1 MTTLLIIFIMIAL
14 IVGIFASESN
24 SATFST
30 AVILSFFAVLE
41 LAFDVPIWAAIV
53 ANPLTIIALLLG
65 YLVAGAAYTMIW
77 RWPEYLRNKS
87 EAIKSD
93 YARYV
98 RDTKRDNVDEFM
110 NDGFYNRHTAY
121 RQSKYIANWV
131 MSWPL
136 SLIWEL
142 SRKPAIW
149 LWKTVYAL
157 LSDYFERISKRTIKN
172 VLKDK

>member
-1 MTTLLIIFIMIAL
+1 MTTLLIIFIVIAL

-53 ANPLTIIALLLG
+53 ANPLTIIALLLA
-65 YLVAGAAYTMIW
+65 YLAAGAAYTMIW
-77 RWPEYLRNKS
+77 RWPEYIRSKMVEIKS
-87 EAIKSD
+87 EYS
-93 YARYV
+93 RYV
-98 RDTKRDNVDEFM
+98 KETKSADVDEFM
-110 NDGFYNRHTAY
+110 NDRHYNKYTAS
-121 RQSKYIANWV
+121 RQSDYIANWV

-136 SLIWEL
+136 SLAWEL

-149 LWKTVYAL
+149 TWKTVYSL
-157 LSDYFERISKRTIKN
+157 LRNYFERIGKRTIKN